1 MAQTPGVTSATHRW
15 TQRSADR
22 TVRLAIMKA
31 HVLPEPELELR
42 AGNRHVD
49 PPHGVAVLGTYYLQ
63 RRCSHDHAKS

>member
-1 MAQTPGVTSATHRW
+1 
-15 TQRSADR
+15 
-22 TVRLAIMKA
+22 MKA